1 VKVLVTGGTG
11 FTGSHTVRALLAAGH
26 EVRLLVRDAAK
37 VRRVFDP
44 HGIVLDDFVVGDMTD
59 EGAVEKALAGCDAV
73 VHSAALVDLRA
84 ARAREV
90 METNARGVELV
101 VGGAARRG
109 FRSIVYVSS
118 LSIFFVPGGPPITP
132 ELAIAPATT
141 AYAKSKCEAEHYVRK
156 LQAEGAPIR
165 ISYPA
170 GIIGPDDPG
179 LSDGNHTIYT
189 WFRDLGVV
197 TSSGFQ
203 PVDVRDVATLHLK
216 LLELPPGPH
225 RYGAAAEM
233 LPWDEI
239 YPLMDRLTGG
249 RVRRVRVSGPMMR
262 ALGRV
267 GDFVKHVWDFSFPLT
282 RDSMEFATRW
292 PGADASRTTRELGI
306 VFRPAA
312 ESYADTLRWMHRAG
326 HLTAQQVGRL
336 AEGGA

>member
-1 VKVLVTGGTG
+1 MKVLVTGGTG
-11 FTGSHTVRALLAAGH
+11 FTGSHTVRALVAAGH

-37 VRRVFDP
+37 LRRVFEADAVA
-44 HGIVLDDFVVGDMTD
+44 ISDFVVGDMVD
-59 EGAVEKALAGCDAV
+59 AASVEKALAGCDGL
-73 VHSAALVDLRA
+73 VHAAALVDLRA

-90 METNARGVELV
+90 AETNARGVELV
-101 VGGAARRG
+101 VGGAARHG
-109 FRSIVYVSS
+109 LSSIVYVSS

-132 ELAIAPATT
+132 ELPIAPATT

-179 LSDGNHTIYT
+179 MSDGNHTIYT
-189 WFRDLGVV
+189 WFEDLGVV

-203 PVDVRDVATLHLK
+203 PVDVRDVAALHLK

-225 RYGAAAEM
+225 RYAAAAEM
-233 LPWDEI
+233 LPWGEI

-249 RVRRVRVSGPMMR
+249 RLRRVRVSGPMMR
-262 ALGRV
+262 ALGSV
-267 GDFVKHVWDFSFPLT
+267 GDVVKRVWDFNFPLT
-282 RDSMEFATRW
+282 RDSMEFATQW
-292 PGADASRTTRELGI
+292 PGADASRTTRELGLA
-306 VFRPAA
+306 FRPAA

-326 HLTAQQVGRL
+326 HLSAKQVGKL
-336 AEGGA
+336 AEGRA